1 MLTESTTEDICPN
14 VCTQLLAKKRKRR
27 DEKIPQIS
35 TRIVYFDGGKSSSPA
50 THGNQVMSQVIFYT
64 ILGSETK
71 TTFDVPIL
79 ERKFAVTAENNF
91 VCKRIGPVPEN
102 PTLLLLQEG
111 TRQFVQELTDRQTI
125 YGEYSIS
132 QQAKARR
139 LHPQA
144 ASKERRLHQFAAQ
157 LAPTKL
163 NNRSFFEVS
172 TWNSL
177 MDTLAKEA
185 PTPTVRR
192 KEGVTRLHNTVRKDL
207 SNLTTMQSML
217 TALGSGATEDDAA
230 RVKNLVSRLE
240 QDLTK
245 LYAANFEKYGN
256 AFAEELRGWPVAR
269 NNAIRAAMASTDS
282 DIVMSDASDVNLSS
296 AVGFVKAQVTDQFKA
311 MSKLQGTVAETAIE
325 VMTDVKSPWARAI
338 LPYSVSGTDINGP
351 LQSSSANISIEPC
364 NASAMVG
371 LPAHTARRRR
381 RQQK

>member
-1 MLTESTTEDICPN
+1 MLSESTTEDICPN
-14 VCTQLLAKKRKRR
+14 VCALLAKKRKRT

-35 TRIVYFDGGKSSSPA
+35 TRIVSFSGGKSSPA
-50 THGNQVMSQVIFYT
+50 THHHGNQVMSQVIFYT

-79 ERKFAVTAENNF
+79 ERKFAVTAQNNF
-91 VCKRIGPVPEN
+91 VCKRIGPVPKN

-157 LAPTKL
+157 LAPIKL

-172 TWNSL
+172 TWYSL
-177 MDTLAKEA
+177 MDTLTKEK

-192 KEGVTRLHNTVRKDL
+192 KEGATRLHNTVRKDL
-207 SNLTTMQSML
+207 SDLTTMQSML
-217 TALGSGATEDDAA
+217 AALGSSATETDAA

-245 LYAANFEKYGN
+245 LYAADFTKYGT
-256 AFAEELRGWPVAR
+256 AFAEELAR
-269 NNAIRAAMASTDS
+269 
-282 DIVMSDASDVNLSS
+282 DA
-296 AVGFVKAQVTDQFKA
+296 
-311 MSKLQGTVAETAIE
+311 
-325 VMTDVKSPWARAI
+325 
-338 LPYSVSGTDINGP
+338 
-351 LQSSSANISIEPC
+351 
-364 NASAMVG
+364 
-371 LPAHTARRRR
+371 
-381 RQQK
+381 